1 MNEIVLR
8 KTIEEVFEIKLKVLA
23 AYQDLEAIA
32 KNADELMQS
41 INNYSFYR
49 LDRNVHDSDERNIDQ
64 RCWMYFIRL
73 YNLEKYMLCTE
84 YQKLTDQIHNFDF
97 PVFTIENAHSWVLS
111 LKSMVYESI
120 QKLIEDVFQR
130 ITQDTYWTGTGYSN
144 RLKKKRN
151 NNGIDKHFII
161 TTGDHYAIARWSGR
175 PTITD
180 DLEKACYIIDGR
192 ELPEITIKTSMQK
205 AKVWESKNDYFKI
218 KIFNNG
224 NTHYWL
230 NDNIREKLN
239 FYGAKRG
246 QLGSNCKIK
255 IFE

>member
-1 MNEIVLR
+1 MNEIVVR
-8 KTIEEVFEIKLKVLA
+8 KSIQDVYEIKLKTLA
-23 AYQDLEAIA
+23 AFEQIDSVC
-32 KNADELMQS
+32 KQADQLMES

-49 LDRNVHDSDERNIDQ
+49 IQKNVHDSNEKNVDQ
-64 RCWMYFIRL
+64 RCWMYFIKL
-73 YNLEKYMLCTE
+73 YSLEKYMLCTE
-84 YQKLTDQIHNFDF
+84 YQKLVDQINNFDF
-97 PVFTIENAHSWVLS
+97 PVFNMETADSWVLS

-130 ITQDTYWTGTGYSN
+130 ITQETYWTGSGYSN
-144 RLKKKRN
+144 RQKKKRN

-161 TTGDHYAIARWSGR
+161 STGDHYAMNWYSGR

-192 ELPEITIKTSMQK
+192 DLPEVTIKATMRK
-205 AKVWESKNDYFKI
+205 GKIWESNNDYFKI
-218 KIFNNG
+218 RICFNG

-230 NDNIREKLN
+230 NDNIRQKLN
-239 FYGAKRG
+239 FYGANRG
-246 QLGSNCKIK
+246 QLDSNCKIK